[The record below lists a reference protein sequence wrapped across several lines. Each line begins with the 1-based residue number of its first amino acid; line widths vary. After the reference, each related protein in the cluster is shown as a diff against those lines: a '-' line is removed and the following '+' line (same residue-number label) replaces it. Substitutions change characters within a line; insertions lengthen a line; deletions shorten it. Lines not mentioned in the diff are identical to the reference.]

1 MWRWPACRTE
11 SRCRIQILLR
21 NRREHL
27 GGNFGKENNS
37 LYKLLFF
44 IYIKQRIVW
53 KIIMHTNKI
62 ISFSLILISS
72 LLYGCFGSSGVL
84 PIGQGVYSLT
94 VETPYIVGASGTK
107 KKAIEEA
114 QAYCVKQGKEVNIL
128 QYRGSSPAQNVF
140 DMTFECLAPGEKSD
154 TQVKPSPDAVIEVH
168 NY

>member
-1 MWRWPACRTE
+1 
-11 SRCRIQILLR
+11 
-21 NRREHL
+21 
-27 GGNFGKENNS
+27 
-37 LYKLLFF
+37 
-44 IYIKQRIVW
+44 
-53 KIIMHTNKI
+53 MHTNKI

-140 DMTFECLAPGEKSD
+140 DMTFECLAPEEKSD
-154 TQVKPSPDAVIEVH
+154 RQVKPSPDAVIEVH
-168 NY
+168 HSSLVTFSHFHGELSSTEPRNSFTRRKPTRESGYFCALPRHV